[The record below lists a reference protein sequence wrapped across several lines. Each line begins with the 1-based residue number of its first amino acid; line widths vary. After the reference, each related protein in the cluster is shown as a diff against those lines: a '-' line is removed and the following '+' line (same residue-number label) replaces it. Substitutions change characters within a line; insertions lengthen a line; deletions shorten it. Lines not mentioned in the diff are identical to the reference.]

1 MWVTTVVHLK
11 KETTRTT
18 HTNMQWHWIAIGC
31 RCESSGK
38 WRWFSLESPSTLTW
52 QLEMTSSFL
61 SKQLLHWPLPL
72 FLQILSSS
80 CLLPF
85 YWLDP
90 LNTQEPITFRVLRKN
105 AYFTTFCVEESKLY
119 SQIHLSNE
127 MKRSSTTRTAAVMLT
142 WLTCLASSQ
151 DIFHHFLPKNN
162 PREASICCLRNAR
175 FLLISLVSFVRKRTP
190 TVSEQHSPQ
199 ILQELLPA

>member
-1 MWVTTVVHLK
+1 MRVQGSEGDSLLSHL
-11 KETTRTT
+11 RR
-18 HTNMQWHWIAIGC
+18 WHDSLKWHLPSSQNNSCIDLYLFSC
-31 RCESSGK
+31 R
-38 WRWFSLESPSTLTW
+38 FS
-52 QLEMTSSFL
+52 
-61 SKQLLHWPLPL
+61 
-72 FLQILSSS
+72 SSS